1 MNTPKFKVIVGKQ
14 DITPNFTTQV
24 RSLILKRSDKLLVDR
39 LYVEIDNRD
48 RKIEIPD
55 LYSTITL
62 RNLNL
67 IGCQNNLIFYIHND
81 KDYKSDENT
90 GIIKLSARSI
100 NFSTVLGNYTREFKK
115 QTLEEILQVLANLL
129 NIQQVVITDTLKII
143 KIIYYLQ
150 HNKSNIEAIQEL
162 ADIFYAVA
170 NIRNNTLYF
179 LQKRV
184 RKFDYTKEI
193 LLSKI
198 LKYKNVKTET
208 SQYNGIEYS
217 YWEHGPTNITHKQ
230 EGTAPFF
237 KLANVYE
244 KSLATMYYYSKLNEL
259 EEDKVIEI
267 ITEKIIDIRP
277 RYYFRIRTDK
287 NTVAKD
293 NNLSNILGSYS
304 VKECIISYGY
314 QQESNKEHNEAA
326 PSTKKAK
333 LEPSWSTSLKLVRI
347 TNI

>member
-1 MNTPKFKVIVGKQ
+1 M
-14 DITPNFTTQV
+14 
-24 RSLILKRSDKLLVDR
+24 
-39 LYVEIDNRD
+39 YVEIDNRD
-48 RKIEIPD
+48 RKIKIPD

-62 RNLNL
+62 RNINL
-67 IGCQNNLIFYIHND
+67 RGRQNNIIFYIHND

-90 GIIKLSARSI
+90 GIIKISARSI

-115 QTLEEILQVLANLL
+115 QTLEELLQVLANLL
-129 NIQQVVITDTLKII
+129 NIQKVVITHTLKST
-143 KIIYYLQ
+143 KILYYLQ

-184 RKFDYTKEI
+184 RNFAYTKEI

-208 SQYNGIEYS
+208 TQYNGIEYS
-217 YWEHGPTNITHKQ
+217 YWEHGPTNIIHEQ
-230 EGTAPFF
+230 DGTAPFF

-244 KSLATMYYYSKLNEL
+244 KSLANIYYYSKFNEL

-267 ITEKIIDIRP
+267 TTEKIIDIIP
-277 RYYFRIRTDK
+277 GYYFRIRADK
-287 NTVAKD
+287 NTVAED
-293 NNLSNILGSYS
+293 NPNNILGSYS
-304 VKECIISYGY
+304 VKDCIISYGD
-314 QQESNKEHNEAA
+314 QQESNKAPNEAC
-326 PSTKKAK
+326 PSTKKAR
-333 LEPSWSTSLKLVRI
+333 LEQSWSTSLKLIRI
-347 TNI
+347 TNT